1 MKKILF
7 ALFLAASLIACSQQ
21 EEKRPLIVTPERPA
35 GQTDVIGLT
44 AEPMDTVRIGIIGV
58 GMRGKG
64 AVRRFT
70 QIPGAEVV
78 ALCDLSAEKVAASQK
93 TLIDAGCKPAAEYSG
108 SPDAWKQLCE
118 RDDIDL
124 VYVVTD
130 WENHAKMGVYA
141 MECGKHVAIEVP
153 AAMSLDEIWQLVNT
167 AERTRKHCMQLENCI
182 YDFFELTTLNMA
194 QQGVFG
200 EILHVEGAYIHNL
213 EDFWHMYWD
222 NWRIKYIENI

>member
-1 MKKILF
+1 MKKLVLVFI
-7 ALFLAASLIACSQQ
+7 AVISLIACSRQTA
-21 EEKRPLIVTPERPA
+21 LSVYTPERPA
-35 GQTDVIGLT
+35 GQEDVIGLT

-70 QIPGAEVV
+70 QIPGAEVI

-93 TLIDAGCKPAAEYSG
+93 TLIDAGCKPAAEYIG

-153 AAMSLDEIWQLVNT
+153 AAMTMDEIWQLVNT
-167 AERTRKHCMQLENCI
+167 SERTRKHCMQLENCI
-182 YDFFELTTLNMA
+182 YDYFELTTLNMA

-200 EILHVEGAYIHNL
+200 EILHVEGA
-213 EDFWHMYWD
+213 
-222 NWRIKYIENI
+222 